1 MKKIVLFAILTLG
14 VSNLKAQVD
23 KNNPIIRKQLELVEL
38 MDEIADKVRVN
49 DLLYKRIALV
59 SFDYPDY
66 IINETEAI
74 QIRSRI
80 EGAFVLGG
88 FTIISAP
95 EFKQK
100 PLTIVNG
107 TDSNLT
113 ITRQNTL
120 ERLILD
126 EEKMNLVIDK
136 YALQALMYVQLTY
149 DHLTGY
155 QVNLQLVKS
164 RSKELIYSTIIN
176 SNPQLYNP
184 RKAQFS
190 VTGGLAFHNTQSY
203 LVNNVDISKGRNI
216 TTTIADLSVSWRQS
230 VNKNQSGFYGVN
242 TGISFLNLL
251 TSGTDT
257 GVVNFSRLLP
267 HVGLFYTIAFIK
279 KNEQPR
285 KYWLEAF
292 QSMNVYVANSITTP
306 YARQGIIFNATQNL
320 SIEAD
325 FRYFMLI
332 KEFAKENS
340 ILQLQ
345 QFGYGISLIYRP

>member
-1 MKKIVLFAILTLG
+1 MKKLILIVLFAT
-14 VSNLKAQVD
+14 VAFNTKAQVD

-38 MDEIADKVRVN
+38 MDEIVDKVRLN
-49 DLLYKRIALV
+49 DLLYKRVALV

-80 EGAFVLGG
+80 EGAFSTSG
-88 FTIISAP
+88 FTIVSAP

-100 PLTIVNG
+100 PLTLVNG

-126 EEKMNLVIDK
+126 EEKMSAVIDK
-136 YALQALMYVQLTY
+136 YSLQALMYVQLTY
-149 DHLTGY
+149 DHITGY

-184 RKAQFS
+184 RKAQFFAIAGVS
-190 VTGGLAFHNTQSY
+190 FYNSQSY
-203 LVNNVDISKGRNI
+203 IIDNVDVSGGKRF
-216 TTTIADLSVSWRQS
+216 TTTCADLSVSWRQS
-230 VNKNQSGFYGVN
+230 MNKNQSGFYGLN
-242 TGISFLNLL
+242 AGLSFFNLL
-251 TSGTDT
+251 TPSTDT
-257 GVVNFSRLLP
+257 GLAKFTAVVP
-267 HVGLFYTIAFIK
+267 HGGLFYTLAFAK
-279 KNEQPR
+279 KADQPR

-292 QSMNVYVANSITTP
+292 QSMNVYLGNTITP
-306 YARQGIIFNATQNL
+306 YARQGLIFNATDNL
-320 SIEAD
+320 SLEID

-332 KEFAKENS
+332 NQLTKGNS
-340 ILQLQ
+340 VLQLQ
-345 QFGYGISLIYRP
+345 QFGYGISFIYRP

>member
-1 MKKIVLFAILTLG
+1 MKKIVLFIILTVG

-38 MDEIADKVRVN
+38 MDEIVDKVRLN

-80 EGAFVLGG
+80 EGAFAASG
-88 FTIISAP
+88 FTIIAAP

-126 EEKMNLVIDK
+126 EEKMEAVIDK
-136 YALQALMYVQLTY
+136 YSLQALMYVQLTY
-149 DHLTGY
+149 DHITGY

-190 VTGGLAFHNTQSY
+190 ATAGVAFYNTEAY
-203 LVNNVDISKGRNI
+203 VIDNVDISNGKNI
-216 TTTIADLSVSWRQS
+216 TATCADLAVNWRQS
-230 VNKNQSGFYGVN
+230 MNKNQSGFYGIN
-242 TGISFLNLL
+242 AGISFLNLL

-257 GVVNFSRLLP
+257 GIAKFSTVLP
-267 HVGLFYTIAFIK
+267 HGGLFYSLAFLK
-279 KNEQPR
+279 KNDQPR

-292 QSMNVYVANSITTP
+292 QSMNVYVSNSVTP
-306 YARQGIIFNATQNL
+306 YARQGIIFNASENL
-320 SIEAD
+320 SLELD
-325 FRYFMLI
+325 FRYFLLVN
-332 KEFAKENS
+332 KLSNANS
-340 ILQLQ
+340 FLQLQ
-345 QFGYGISLIYRP
+345 QFGYGISFIYRP

>member
-1 MKKIVLFAILTLG
+1 MKKILFVVLFIA
-14 VSNLKAQVD
+14 SAFQLKAQVD
-23 KNNPIIRKQLELVEL
+23 KNNPIIRKQLELVQL
-38 MDEIADKVRVN
+38 MDEIADKVRIN
-49 DLLYKRIALV
+49 DILYKRVALV
-59 SFDYPDY
+59 SFDYPEY

-80 EGAFVLGG
+80 EGAFSVSG
-88 FTIISAP
+88 FTVVSAP

-107 TDSNLT
+107 TDSNLS

-126 EEKMNLVIDK
+126 EEKMNAVIDK

-149 DHLTGY
+149 DHITGY

-190 VTGGLAFHNTQSY
+190 AIGGIGIYNTQAY
-203 LVNNVDISKGRNI
+203 LIGGKDISKGKRY
-216 TTTIADLSVSWRQS
+216 TTTCADLSASWRQS
-230 VNKNQSGFYGVN
+230 MNKNQSGFYGIN
-242 TGISFLNLL
+242 AGLSFLSLLAPSSDTGIAK
-251 TSGTDT
+251 
-257 GVVNFSRLLP
+257 FSAVLP
-267 HVGLFYTIAFIK
+267 HGGLFYSLAFLK
-279 KNEQPR
+279 KADQPR

-292 QSMNVYVANSITTP
+292 QSMNVYIAGTLTP
-306 YARQGIIFNATQNL
+306 YARQGIIFNATENL
-320 SIEAD
+320 SFEVD

-332 KEFAKENS
+332 NQFSKDNS
-340 ILQLQ
+340 VLQLQ
-345 QFGYGISLIYRP
+345 QFGYGISFIYRP

>member
-1 MKKIVLFAILTLG
+1 MKKILFVLLFIA
-14 VSNLKAQVD
+14 SAFQLKAQVD
-23 KNNPIIRKQLELVEL
+23 KNNPIIRKQLELVQL
-38 MDEIADKVRVN
+38 MDEIADKVRIN
-49 DLLYKRIALV
+49 DILYKRVALV
-59 SFDYPDY
+59 SFDYPEY

-80 EGAFVLGG
+80 EGAFSVSG

-107 TDSNLT
+107 TDSNLS

-126 EEKMNLVIDK
+126 EEKMSAVIDK

-149 DHLTGY
+149 DHITGY

-164 RSKELIYSTIIN
+164 RSKELIYSTVIN

-184 RKAQFS
+184 RKAQFAA
-190 VTGGLAFHNTQSY
+190 VGGIGFYSTQAY
-203 LVNNVDISKGRNI
+203 LLNGKDISKGKKF
-216 TTTIADLSVSWRQS
+216 TASCADLSVSWRQS
-230 VNKNQSGFYGVN
+230 MNKNQSGFYGIN
-242 TGISFLNLL
+242 AGLSFLNLIVP
-251 TSGTDT
+251 STDT
-257 GVVNFSRLLP
+257 GIAKFTSVLP
-267 HVGLFYTIAFIK
+267 HGGLFYSLAFLK
-279 KNEQPR
+279 KADQPR

-292 QSMNVYVANSITTP
+292 QSMNVYLAESLTP
-306 YARQGIIFNATQNL
+306 YARQGIIFNATENL
-320 SIEAD
+320 SFEVD

-332 KEFAKENS
+332 NQFTKDKS
-340 ILQLQ
+340 VLQLQ
-345 QFGYGISLIYRP
+345 QFGYGISFIYRP